1 MTEGCNVRLKEK
13 NKGEKTTE
21 GGEIDETLLIDALD
35 IFKKKKKKLVGRQT
49 EVRCPPDRHL
59 LTSIYN

>member
-35 IFKKKKKKLVGRQT
+35 IFKKKKKNWWG
-49 EVRCPPDRHL
+49 DRPK
-59 LTSIYN
+59 